1 MMTGKPRLAVI
12 EGLDGCGKSTQFEL
26 CSKKLAADGIS
37 VKPISF
43 PDYEQPSS
51 VLVRMYLDGKLSD
64 SADDINAYAA
74 ASFYAVDRYA
84 SFKQFWEKDYLEG
97 KFILAARYVTSN
109 LIYQMSKLDKE
120 YWEEFTDWL
129 YDYEYER
136 LGLPKPDK
144 VLFLDMPLEVSQ
156 KLLAARY
163 KGDESKKDIH
173 EADMEY
179 MKRCREAA
187 YFSAEMLGWEMIDY
201 SDGKAPLPVDV
212 INDKIMNRFK
222 ELTK

>member
-1 MMTGKPRLAVI
+1 MGKLAVI

-26 CSKKLAADGIS
+26 CAKNITEKGVS

-51 VLVRMYLDGKLSD
+51 VLVRMYLDGKLSS
-64 SADDINAYAA
+64 SADEINAYAA

-84 SFKQFWEKDYLEG
+84 SFKQFWEKEYNEG
-97 KFILAARYVTSN
+97 TFILAARYVTSN
-109 LIYQMSKLDKE
+109 LIYQMSKLDKQH
-120 YWEEFTDWL
+120 WGEFTDWL

-144 VLFLDMPLEVSQ
+144 VIFLDMPLEVSQ
-156 KLLAARY
+156 RLLAARY
-163 KGDESKKDIH
+163 EGDESKKDIH
-173 EADMEY
+173 EANMEY

-187 YFSAEMLGWEMIDY
+187 YFSADKLGWEMIDC
-201 SDGKAPLPVDV
+201 SDGHDPLPIDE
-212 INDKIMNRFK
+212 INKQLMSRLE
-222 ELTK
+222 ELF

>member
-1 MMTGKPRLAVI
+1 MKKNGRLAVI

-26 CSKKLAADGIS
+26 CAKRLTDKGVS
-37 VKPISF
+37 VKAISF

-51 VLVRMYLDGKLSD
+51 VLVRMYLDGKLSS
-64 SADDINAYAA
+64 SADEINAYAA

-84 SFKQFWEKDYLEG
+84 SYKQFWEKEYKDG
-97 KFILAARYVTSN
+97 SFILAARYVTSN
-109 LIYQMSKLDKE
+109 LIYQMSKLDKK
-120 YWEEFTDWL
+120 YWAEFTEWL

-144 VLFLDMPLEVSQ
+144 VIFLDMPLEVSQ

-163 KGDESKKDIH
+163 EGDESKKDIH
-173 EADMEY
+173 EANIEY

-187 YFSAEMLGWEMIDY
+187 YFSAEKLGWQMIDC
-201 SDGKAPLPVDV
+201 SDGNAPLPIED
-212 INDKIMNRFK
+212 INNKLMDKLG
-222 ELTK
+222 ELL

>member
-1 MMTGKPRLAVI
+1 MGKIAVI

-26 CSKKLAADGIS
+26 CAKKITEKGVS

-51 VLVRMYLDGKLSD
+51 VLVRMYLDGKLSS
-64 SADDINAYAA
+64 SADEINAYAA

-84 SFKQFWEKDYLEG
+84 SFKQFWEKEYNEG
-97 KFILAARYVTSN
+97 IFILAARYVTSN
-109 LIYQMSKLDKE
+109 LIYQMSKLDKQH
-120 YWEEFTDWL
+120 WVEFTDWL

-144 VLFLDMPLEVSQ
+144 VVFLDMPLEVSQ
-156 KLLAARY
+156 RLLAARY
-163 KGDESKKDIH
+163 EGDESKKDIH
-173 EADMEY
+173 EANMEY

-187 YFSAEMLGWEMIDY
+187 YFSADKLGWEMIDC
-201 SDGKAPLPVDV
+201 SDGHDPLP
-212 INDKIMNRFK
+212 IDKINTMLMDK
-222 ELTK
+222 LTELL